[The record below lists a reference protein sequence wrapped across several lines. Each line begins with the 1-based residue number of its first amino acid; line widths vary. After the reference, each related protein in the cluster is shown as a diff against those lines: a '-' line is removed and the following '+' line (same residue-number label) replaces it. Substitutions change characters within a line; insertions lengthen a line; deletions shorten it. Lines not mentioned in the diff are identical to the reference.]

1 MPLRTDGRANATPL
15 APDGDEMKR
24 IVDERPESPEGV
36 LLRAASGRHVP
47 SNARKR
53 GLASIALATAAL
65 SATSTTAAATSTL
78 TSAAWLKGVV
88 GVALVVLGVGA
99 GIAVYEGPSR
109 PPVSVSLA
117 PAVAVSAPPPVA
129 PAVSVAPP
137 VAELASTNP
146 AAEDAS
152 PAATP
157 SASGVGSVPLIARVE
172 PRVEPRVDSTSSGI
186 PAPSGPAP
194 NASAPNAESPPAP
207 SGLADEVG
215 RLQTSKSSVNGGR
228 YAEALA
234 SLAAYDAAHPRGKLR
249 QEAEVLRVRALV
261 GAGRKTEAAARV
273 KAFRETYPASPH
285 TALLEA
291 LVAP

>member
-1 MPLRTDGRANATPL
+1 
-15 APDGDEMKR
+15 MKR

-88 GVALVVLGVGA
+88 GVAVVVLGVGA
-99 GIAVYEGPSR
+99 GVAVYEGPSR
-109 PPVSVSLA
+109 APVSVSVA
-117 PAVAVSAPPPVA
+117 PAIVVSAPPPVT
-129 PAVSVAPP
+129 
-137 VAELASTNP
+137 ELASANP

-157 SASGVGSVPLIARVE
+157 SASGVGSVPSI
-172 PRVEPRVDSTSSGI
+172 PRVEPRADSTRSAI
-186 PAPSGPAP
+186 PAPSEPAP
-194 NASAPNAESPPAP
+194 NASAPTAESPPAP

-215 RLQTSKSSVNGGR
+215 RLQPSKSSVNGAR
-228 YAEALA
+228 FAEALA

-273 KAFRETYPASPH
+273 KTFRDTYPASPH